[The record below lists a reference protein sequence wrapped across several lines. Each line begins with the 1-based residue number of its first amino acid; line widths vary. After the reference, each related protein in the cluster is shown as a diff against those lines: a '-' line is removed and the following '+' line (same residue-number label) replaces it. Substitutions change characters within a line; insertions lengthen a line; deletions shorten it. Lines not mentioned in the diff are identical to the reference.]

1 MTKLQI
7 KGTHFSYSILEFKKE
22 DAMFLQSIMEKEL
35 VSYDQIFFE
44 RKDFKK
50 LGYKNLEDIPA
61 VANFSGYLSN
71 HNMYSFPVGVFTL
84 FKNRKKVFASSLDR
98 LEERYHMGLYKE
110 FCELKSSISS
120 KDLTFRKRK
129 AFSYFFLKREQLG
142 LFTAKLED
150 EVTLR
155 QLIFQNTNLH
165 SLKLNFWTRQFVNVI
180 YGDNKLEFT
189 VGKKNELK
197 QHIEAFGKFGF
208 EK

>member
-71 HNMYSFPVGVFTL
+71 HNMYSIPVGVFTL
-84 FKNRKKVFASSLDR
+84 FENRKNVFESSLDR

-120 KDLTFRKRK
+120 KNLTFRKRK

-142 LFTAKLED
+142 LFTTKLEND
-150 EVTLR
+150 VTLR

-180 YGDNKLEFT
+180 YDNSILEFT

-197 QHIEAFGKFGF
+197 QHIESLN
-208 EK
+208 